1 MVGISVKRTLEEE
14 MPLLQR
20 LDGEI
25 LGLKEE
31 QEICNKIERSSDI
44 RRTVK
49 KLFFQLIRNWR
60 RLVFVRNVLVVIH

>member
-49 KLFFQLIRNWR
+49 KLFFQLIRN
-60 RLVFVRNVLVVIH
+60 